1 MRYDTPVYMQN
12 VTNGEYDP
20 KTGNYGEEQVKE
32 TLLLASV
39 MDTKA
44 ELLTL
49 VYGGIR
55 QGSLMVQVQNHSD
68 KEVDRIRIGEK
79 LYRIDYERRLR
90 TKQTFVV
97 SEVQA

>member
-1 MRYDTPVYMQN
+1 MRYDTPVYMQSI
-12 VTNGEYDP
+12 TNGEYDP

-55 QGSLMVQVQNHSD
+55 QGSLMIQVQNSSD

-79 LYRIDYERRLR
+79 LYRIDYERKLR

-97 SEVQA
+97 SEVQP

>member
-1 MRYDTPVYMQN
+1 MRYDTPVYMQSI
-12 VTNGEYDP
+12 TNGEYDP
-20 KTGNYGEEQVKE
+20 KTGNYGKEQVKE

-55 QGSLMVQVQNHSD
+55 QGSLMVQVQNHAG
-68 KEVDRIRIGEK
+68 KKVDRIRIGDK